1 MMPRSFFRG
10 VARLNAVKRRSTGAN
25 PRGWNPSKPACA
37 NSSSFLARLPGLL
50 DIERYAEEITGPDE
64 TMDVVVNLSNR
75 VNITFTPPT
84 AP

>member
-1 MMPRSFFRG
+1 VESIEAGLRKFVEAS
-10 VARLNAVKRRSTGAN
+10 
-25 PRGWNPSKPACA
+25 
-37 NSSSFLARLPGLL
+37 LARLPGLL